1 LLKHGAFRAAMV
13 MAWNLAYSHL
23 CDFVLKIDDFADELK
38 ESEVIAICASARI
51 ITGDMQN
58 VLNVGLRRRNTAA
71 HPSRSHITQ
80 LQAEAHIED
89 LVQNFVL
96 KII

>member
-1 LLKHGAFRAAMV
+1 MHKNSTKQIAKM
-13 MAWNLAYSHL
+13 
-23 CDFVLKIDDFADELK
+23 DDFADELK

-71 HPSRSHITQ
+71 HPSSLHITQ